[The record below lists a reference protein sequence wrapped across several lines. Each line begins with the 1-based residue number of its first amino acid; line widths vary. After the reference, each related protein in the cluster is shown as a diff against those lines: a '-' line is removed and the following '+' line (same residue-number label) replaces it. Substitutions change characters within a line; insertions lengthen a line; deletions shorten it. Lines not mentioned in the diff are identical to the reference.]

1 LFRRLRQ
8 TLQYRELSDNT
19 IGTNQVGYDR
29 RCEHDIGLPLPL
41 LARLGEKKPHI
52 LHNLLRWLHH
62 YSDSDTL
69 EQGLRR
75 RIIRYALVDYF
86 FLQVNTEFRTKSFA
100 VCGQA
105 TSDFPD
111 GELIELAA
119 GQPSAGNGEI
129 GGHDLR
135 IEAFRGTETNL
146 LASPEALEGYIA
158 ERPDPVDLNDLL
170 LWAQRSYLHRRFP
183 DYDPTLFFN
192 VSALPWDKDH
202 IWPQAKMDGRT
213 VRIDTAAWEM
223 RHHYQW
229 LYLHSFGNF
238 RLLDRR
244 DNRSDHDKLP
254 AEKLTN
260 KNNAEEDFAIA
271 GSAFDH
277 FC

>member
-1 LFRRLRQ
+1 
-8 TLQYRELSDNT
+8 
-19 IGTNQVGYDR
+19 
-29 RCEHDIGLPLPL
+29 
-41 LARLGEKKPHI
+41 
-52 LHNLLRWLHH
+52 
-62 YSDSDTL
+62 
-69 EQGLRR
+69 
-75 RIIRYALVDYF
+75 
-86 FLQVNTEFRTKSFA
+86 
-100 VCGQA
+100 
-105 TSDFPD
+105 
-111 GELIELAA
+111 
-119 GQPSAGNGEI
+119 
-129 GGHDLR
+129 
-135 IEAFRGTETNL
+135 
-146 LASPEALEGYIA
+146 
-158 ERPDPVDLNDLL
+158 VDLNDLL

-223 RHHYQW
+223 RHHYKW